1 MQANRLASAIGA
13 ARNELLNEGKCNINL
28 IGGNMSKEK
37 QEQKTWKAAAI
48 LLIIL
53 LTGFFIGQNLRAR
66 NKVYSEN
73 IIAGSR
79 ILNELQNKIDT
90 RLDAKAQVAA
100 DVPGVNRPQAL
111 RMSQILQQVGKE
123 APSSLWLESIQLETE
138 KVGSRSNLV
147 KISTSPDRQKSE
159 KEILYFDGRAV
170 DREAIKN
177 FLHQVE
183 GTNQWEKVTLS
194 HIEWIGSN
202 QNGIWEFTIQLIR

>member
-1 MQANRLASAIGA
+1 
-13 ARNELLNEGKCNINL
+13 
-28 IGGNMSKEK
+28 MSKEK